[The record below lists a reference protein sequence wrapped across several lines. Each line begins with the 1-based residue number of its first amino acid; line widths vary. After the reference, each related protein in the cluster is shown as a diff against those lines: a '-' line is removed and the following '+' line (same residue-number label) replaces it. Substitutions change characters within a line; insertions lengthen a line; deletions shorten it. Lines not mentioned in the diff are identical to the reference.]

1 MINLELKRQYFVT
14 LGNGSS
20 EFEYVVNELLPES
33 MQHDYD
39 LSEIEEANIVRGRY
53 VLLIKDDV
61 VVKEIDLTCGE

>member
-20 EFEYVVNELLPES
+20 EFEFVVNELLPES
-33 MQHDYD
+33 MKHDYD

-61 VVKEIDLTCGE
+61 VVKEIDLTEG